1 MSCDSLLRETRT
13 RTCCTPSPIPPVFER
28 RRDEVGATIDG
39 DRASRLATSARSRA
53 APTARPDML
62 AAALRSDSDA
72 PLIDNRDYSKRTI
85 GERIVDKVQ
94 CSSGPPGRYLALL
107 STGIVCRGRRHPDL
121 TLFRA
126 ATRNLRNSKVYGGF
140 RRNPDDADVVLD
152 ADLRTERLRELLEPF
167 QN

>member
-1 MSCDSLLRETRT
+1 
-13 RTCCTPSPIPPVFER
+13 
-28 RRDEVGATIDG
+28 
-39 DRASRLATSARSRA
+39 
-53 APTARPDML
+53 ML

-72 PLIDNRDYSKRTI
+72 LLIDNRDYSKRTI

-107 STGIVCRGRRHPDL
+107 STAIVCRGRRHPDL